1 MFTILILVHITVLNV
16 KELNSG
22 LRFEVVFTIRTADQ
36 RLMDFINNS
45 YTKKQKDISYQI
57 NVNVVL

>member
-1 MFTILILVHITVLNV
+1 MFTVLILVHITVLNA

-22 LRFEVVFTIRTADQ
+22 LRFEVVFTTRTADQ
-36 RLMDFINNS
+36 RLMDFINNN

-57 NVNVVL
+57 NANVVL

>member
-22 LRFEVVFTIRTADQ
+22 LRFEVVFTTRTADQ

-57 NVNVVL
+57 NANVVL

>member
-1 MFTILILVHITVLNV
+1 MFTILILVHITVFNV

-22 LRFEVVFTIRTADQ
+22 LRFEVVFTTRTADQ

-57 NVNVVL
+57 NANVVL

>member
-1 MFTILILVHITVLNV
+1 MFTILILVHITVFNV

-22 LRFEVVFTIRTADQ
+22 LRFEVVFTTRTADQ

-45 YTKKQKDISYQI
+45 YTKKTKGY
-57 NVNVVL
+57 

>member
-1 MFTILILVHITVLNV
+1 MFIILLLVRIVVLNV

-22 LRFEVVFTIRTADQ
+22 LRFKVVFTTRTADQ
-36 RLMDFINNS
+36 RLMDFINNN

-57 NVNVVL
+57 NANVVL

>member
-1 MFTILILVHITVLNV
+1 MFTVLILVHITVLNA

-22 LRFEVVFTIRTADQ
+22 LRFEVVFTTRTADQ

-45 YTKKQKDISYQI
+45 YTKKTKGY
-57 NVNVVL
+57 

>member
-22 LRFEVVFTIRTADQ
+22 LRFEVVFTTRTADQ

>member
-1 MFTILILVHITVLNV
+1 MFTILILVHIIVLNV

-22 LRFEVVFTIRTADQ
+22 LRFEVVFTTRTADQ

-57 NVNVVL
+57 NANVVL